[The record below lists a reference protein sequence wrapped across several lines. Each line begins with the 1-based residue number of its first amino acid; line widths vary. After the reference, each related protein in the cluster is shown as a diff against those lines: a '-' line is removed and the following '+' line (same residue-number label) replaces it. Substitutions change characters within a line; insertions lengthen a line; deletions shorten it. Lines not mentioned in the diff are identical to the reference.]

1 MSNWKQGYW
10 KRRKLV
16 KNLLPEGFQ
25 RDFSWDAFVKDDG
38 EKDRKI
44 DGHLGPIPRE
54 TMITE
59 LVEMYVEN
67 VTLTETRRIVEKYYQ
82 DSCDDL
88 RDDWLYKE
96 YAACIGGHIK

>member
-1 MSNWKQGYW
+1 MSK
-10 KRRKLV
+10 V

-59 LVEMYVEN
+59 LV
-67 VTLTETRRIVEKYYQ
+67 
-82 DSCDDL
+82 
-88 RDDWLYKE
+88 
-96 YAACIGGHIK
+96 